1 MSVGWVP
8 KIVQYDNLTG
18 AKHLQSMMSRLLG
31 DSSRLVVLVVVVV
44 GCLLYLHHTQQSP
57 AQEQLQQEPPN
68 PLDGCLY
75 VYLDMGTNVGVQI
88 RSVCTAS

>member
-1 MSVGWVP
+1 M
-8 KIVQYDNLTG
+8 
-18 AKHLQSMMSRLLG
+18 
-31 DSSRLVVLVVVVV
+31 VVVVV

-88 RSVCTAS
+88 RSVCSAS

>member
-1 MSVGWVP
+1 MSLGWLLH
-8 KIVQYDNLTG
+8 DNLTG

-57 AQEQLQQEPPN
+57 AQEQLQEPPN

-88 RSVCTAS
+88 RSVCS

>member
-1 MSVGWVP
+1 MVT
-8 KIVQYDNLTG
+8 KAEITF
-18 AKHLQSMMSRLLG
+18 AKHFQRMMSRLLG
-31 DSSRLVVLVVVVV
+31 DSSRLLVLVVGVL

-57 AQEQLQQEPPN
+57 AQQQQQLQSQPPN

-88 RSVCTAS
+88 RSVGSAS

>member
-1 MSVGWVP
+1 
-8 KIVQYDNLTG
+8 
-18 AKHLQSMMSRLLG
+18 MMSRLLG
-31 DSSRLVVLVVVVV
+31 DSSRLVVLVVVVL

-57 AQEQLQQEPPN
+57 AQQQLQQEPPN

-88 RSVCTAS
+88 RSVCSAS

>member
-1 MSVGWVP
+1 MVT
-8 KIVQYDNLTG
+8 KAEITF
-18 AKHLQSMMSRLLG
+18 AKHFQSMMSRLLS
-31 DSSRLVVLVVVVV
+31 DSSRLVVLVVVVL

-57 AQEQLQQEPPN
+57 AQQQQLQQPPN

-88 RSVCTAS
+88 RSGGSAS

>member
-1 MSVGWVP
+1 M
-8 KIVQYDNLTG
+8 

-31 DSSRLVVLVVVVV
+31 DSSRLVVLLVVVV

-88 RSVCTAS
+88 RSVCS

>member
-1 MSVGWVP
+1 MMSLGWLLH
-8 KIVQYDNLTG
+8 DNLTG
-18 AKHLQSMMSRLLG
+18 AKHFQIIMSRLLS
-31 DSSRLVVLVVVVV
+31 DSIRLVVLVVVVV

-57 AQEQLQQEPPN
+57 AQQQLQQQQEPPN

-88 RSVCTAS
+88 RSVCSAS

>member
-1 MSVGWVP
+1 MVT
-8 KIVQYDNLTG
+8 KAEITF
-18 AKHLQSMMSRLLG
+18 AKHLQIMMSRLLG
-31 DSSRLVVLVVVVV
+31 DSSRLVVLVVVVL

-57 AQEQLQQEPPN
+57 AQQQQLQSQPPN

-88 RSVCTAS
+88 RSGVPV